1 MPAILTH
8 DFFGQDAYGKALESV
23 RLFTPDER
31 DAFLLGN
38 QGPDPLF
45 YLAIVPNGMDDFKHL
60 GNELH
65 HSNPSG
71 VLSSLRHACDAMP
84 EEDQGVAQAYTAGF
98 LCHYLLDSTV
108 HPFVYYW
115 QNGLCEAGVDG
126 LDASDGNLV
135 HAEIERDLDEMVLF
149 AKTHQTVATYRPYER
164 VLLARDRVLELLGAL
179 YAEAFCLE
187 RTDNPQVARQVFPT
201 AVKSFRLVQHLFYSP
216 TSAKARVLG
225 VFEKPILRQRYSL
238 CQAMSHRDRAQE
250 TSDFDNRQHQ
260 VWENPF
266 THAIEN
272 ESFWDLYAQALTRVG
287 KELPRYMAAG
297 FSDEVA
303 QEITGG
309 LNFSGE
315 PAE

>member
-8 DFFGQDAYGKALESV
+8 DFFGQDAYGEALECV

-45 YLAIVPNGMDDFKHL
+45 YLAIVPHGMDEFKHL

-65 HSNPSG
+65 HANPSG
-71 VLSSLRHACDAMP
+71 VLVALRRACDKVP
-84 EEDQGVAQAYTAGF
+84 DEDRGVAQAYTAGF

-115 QNGLCEAGVDG
+115 QNGICEAGVAG

-149 AKTHQTVATYRPYER
+149 TKTGQTVATYRPYEQ
-164 VLLARDRVLELLGAL
+164 VLLARDRVLDLLGAL

-187 RTDNPQVARQVFPT
+187 RTDNPQVARNVFPA

-216 TSAKARVLG
+216 TSNKARVLG

-238 CQAMSHRDRAQE
+238 CQAMSHRDRAQD

-260 VWENPF
+260 MWEDPF
-266 THAIEN
+266 THALEN
-272 ESFWDLYAQALTRVG
+272 DSFWDLYHKALAWVG
-287 KELPRYMAAG
+287 SELPRFMASD
-297 FSDEVA
+297 FSEDVA
-303 QEITGG
+303 HDITHG

-315 PAE
+315 PVE